1 MINLDNL
8 IMPFDIEKPEVDV
21 IIKRTENRMKS
32 YIISMTNHHE
42 STVATRRLLQSI
54 SMTKSNLQPFIFPAI
69 TPDTLDETIIQLFG
83 KSVVPN
89 VEWTYP
95 KTEEENR
102 YDIKSGLK
110 LSYYPTKDIR
120 KRISCTLSHYS
131 LWLHCYQIEEPI
143 LILEHDSF
151 FTKRFD
157 YKDIKSRF
165 TGDILGI
172 NDPLGATRRA
182 SIFSA
187 KIRGKDDEKIHVSET
202 PWVDDNMVPQ
212 GIAGNSAYI
221 IKPEGAAKLIS
232 LTAEHGLWPNDA
244 IMCKQLMPGKLQH
257 IFPPYTKVTGMKST
271 TSL

>member
-1 MINLDNL
+1 MPLD
-8 IMPFDIEKPEVDV
+8 IVKPEINVV
-21 IIKRTENRMKS
+21 AKRTENRMKS
-32 YIISMTNHHE
+32 YIISMVNHHE
-42 STVATRRLLQSI
+42 STVSTRRLLQSI
-54 SMTKSNLQPFIFPAI
+54 ETTKSNLQPFIFPAI
-69 TPDTLDETIIQLFG
+69 TPQNLDETIVQLFG
-83 KSVVPN
+83 KSVAPN
-89 VEWTYP
+89 IEWTYP
-95 KTEEENR
+95 TTAEENR
-102 YDIKSGLK
+102 YDIKSGLQ

-143 LILEHDSF
+143 LILEHDAF
-151 FTKRFD
+151 FTKKFD
-157 YKDIKSRF
+157 YANIKARF

-172 NDPLGATRRA
+172 NDPMGATRRA
-182 SIFSA
+182 TSFSEKVSGDSQ
-187 KIRGKDDEKIHVSET
+187 KIKVSET
-202 PWVDDNMVPQ
+202 PWIDDRMVPQ

-257 IFPPYTKVTGMKST
+257 IHPYYTKVTGLKST